1 MSATTI
7 SPDPLPPFAA
17 SHNSASAN
25 PPRGPTKAKAQHLAP
40 LFLPLVVLSGSI
52 VASGSCGASRLFL
65 QAPPRVSSFA
75 PSPSLGAPYQIEAF
89 APASEPISQPVATTK
104 KNRPVFDPL
113 EPYDPNAPAQIE
125 DPYLSL
131 DPFFESLRRAEAKK
145 PDGRVAIVQFG
156 DSHTVADFGTSK
168 LRRLMQSRFGD
179 AGRGFVLP
187 GRPFRGYY
195 QRDLFSWSE
204 GKWSVENG
212 FRMGVGAHEPF
223 GIGGFR
229 SIAESSQSV
238 AFVGTCRDKDCPSGG
253 LTSRFELFY
262 HVTPQGGSLRVYLD
276 DEPTDTID
284 TRENYS
290 REETL
295 GGYWSIDVAEGS
307 HQMTLRPSGNGPVEL
322 FGVVMERNAPGVIV
336 DALGVGGSQAW
347 HLAHWDWSFIGEH
360 LRRRRPSLVIIAYGT
375 NESANDFTTREK
387 IVKTY
392 SDTIAKVKEAM
403 PEVPVL
409 VVGPIDRSV
418 RERSDCEKYS
428 KSSVIQASIPEGC
441 LWKTPLLLSE
451 IVSGEREAALTS
463 GVAFFDTFRAMGGE
477 GTMDQWVKQSPQLG
491 QRDHTHLTKDG
502 YEYNANLL
510 YEALMLAYE
519 DYLQSAPPL

>member
-1 MSATTI
+1 MTATILDSNT
-7 SPDPLPPFAA
+7 DPSFAN
-17 SHNSASAN
+17 NSQD
-25 PPRGPTKAKAQHLAP
+25 PETKTQRPKPKFQHLAP

-52 VASGSCGASRLFL
+52 VASGSCGTQGVFVL
-65 QAPPRVSSFA
+65 APKRAASFA
-75 PSPSLGAPYQIEAF
+75 PNPSFGAPYQIEAF
-89 APASEPISQPVATTK
+89 APASEPVSQPVVAIK
-104 KNRPVFDPL
+104 KNRPSFDPL
-113 EPYDPNAPAQIE
+113 VPYDPSAPAKIE
-125 DPYLSL
+125 DPYNSL
-131 DPFFESLRRAEAKK
+131 DLFFESLRRAEAKR

-168 LRRLMQSRFGD
+168 LRRLMQARFGD

-229 SIAESSQSV
+229 SIAESSQAV

-253 LTSRFELFY
+253 LASRFEVFY
-262 HVTPQGGSLRVYLD
+262 HVTPQGGTLRLYLD
-276 DEPTDTID
+276 EEPKDTID

-295 GGYWSIDVAEGS
+295 GGYWSTEVAEGS
-307 HQMTLRPSGNGPVEL
+307 HQLTLRPSGNGPVEL

-336 DALGVGGSQAW
+336 DAMGVGGTQAW

-403 PEVPVL
+403 PDVPVL

-418 RERSDCEKYS
+418 REQSNCDRYS
-428 KSSVIQASIPEGC
+428 KGNIIAASIPEGC

-451 IVSGEREAALTS
+451 IVSGEREAALLS
-463 GVAFFDTFRAMGGE
+463 GVAFFDAFRAMGGE
-477 GTMDQWVKQSPQLG
+477 GSMAQWAKQSPQLG

-502 YEYNANLL
+502 YEFNANLL
-510 YEALMLAYE
+510 YEALMTSYE
-519 DYLQSAPPL
+519 EYLLSAPPL